1 MLARAMSRFF
11 YGWRIVAVCLVA
23 AVFAN
28 ALGLFGAGVYLHVL
42 VESKGWSTGAVSSS
56 IALFYISSALL
67 LVPVGGIIGRAG
79 PQPVF
84 AVGAAAL
91 AAGVAAVG
99 QVTQPWQTYVVFV
112 VMGIGWA
119 CLSMTAV
126 ATTLAPWF
134 ERHQGRAVSIAS
146 LGASVGGMVGAPIL
160 IAGIAWLGFPATTG
174 ISAATTL
181 AVVPPLALLVMK
193 RRPQD
198 LGLLP
203 DGAVDVHSVTSST
216 TQSWSRR
223 SALRT
228 VALRSVMLGFAIGMM
243 MQIGF
248 VTHQVTLLSPSLG
261 AGGTSLTVSAT
272 AIAALLGRLV
282 LARFADQ
289 MSARLTASVMMTL
302 AAAALAMQALFPVPA
317 VLILGSV
324 LMGLTIG
331 NVTTLAP
338 IIVRREFGPES
349 FGALYGVASC
359 VIQLGMGLGPGF
371 YGLLHDASGSYR
383 VPFLLAAA
391 ADLVA
396 ALVVSAGA
404 ARAVSLQSRR

>member
-1 MLARAMSRFF
+1 MSRPF

-28 ALGLFGAGVYLHVL
+28 ALGLFGAGVYLHAL
-42 VESKGWSTGAVSSS
+42 IESKGWSTGAVSSS
-56 IALFYISSALL
+56 ITLFYVTSALL

-79 PQPVF
+79 PQPIF

-91 AAGVAAVG
+91 AAGVAAIG

-112 VMGIGWA
+112 VMGVGWA
-119 CLSMTAV
+119 CLSTTAV

-146 LGASVGGMVGAPIL
+146 LGASVGGMAGAPIL
-160 IAGIAWLGFPATTG
+160 IAGIARLGF
-174 ISAATTL
+174 AATTAIAAALAL
-181 AVVPPLALLVMK
+181 AVVLPLALFVMK

-198 LGLLP
+198 LGLFP
-203 DGAVDVHSVTSST
+203 DGALEAHGT
-216 TQSWSRR
+216 TAGTAPSWNRR

-228 VALRSVMLGFAIGMM
+228 TALRSVMLGFGLGMM
-243 MQIGF
+243 VQVGF
-248 VTHQVTLLSPSLG
+248 ITHQVTLLSPSLG
-261 AGGTSLTVSAT
+261 AAGTSLTVSAT
-272 AIAALLGRLV
+272 AVTALLGRLM

-289 MSARLTASVMMTL
+289 ISARLTASVMMVV
-302 AAAALAMQALFPVPA
+302 AAGALAMQALSPVPA
-317 VLILGSV
+317 VLIVGSL

-338 IIVRREFGPES
+338 IIVRREFGAAS

-359 VIQLGMGLGPGF
+359 VIQLGMGLGPAF
-371 YGLLHDASGSYR
+371 YGLLHDAFGGYV
-383 VPFLLAAA
+383 VPLVLAAG

-396 ALVVSAGA
+396 ASVVFAGT
-404 ARAVSLQSRR
+404 ARAVGQRRDGP

>member
-1 MLARAMSRFF
+1 MLARAMSRLF

-23 AVFAN
+23 AMFAN

-56 IALFYISSALL
+56 IALFYVSSALL
-67 LVPVGGIIGRAG
+67 LVPVGGVIGRAG

-91 AAGVAAVG
+91 AAGVAAIG

-119 CLSMTAV
+119 CLSTTAV

-160 IAGIAWLGFPATTG
+160 IASVASLGFATTMA
-174 ISAATTL
+174 ISAVATL
-181 AVVPPLALLVMK
+181 AVVLPLALLVMK

-198 LGLLP
+198 LGLSP
-203 DGAVDVHSVTSST
+203 DGVVAAHSIAPGAVP
-216 TQSWSRR
+216 SWSRR
-223 SALRT
+223 NALRT
-228 VALRSVMLGFAIGMM
+228 AALRSVMLGFAIAMM
-243 MQIGF
+243 MQVGF
-248 VTHQVTLLSPSLG
+248 ITHQVTLLSPSLG
-261 AGGTSLTVSAT
+261 ATGTSLTVSAT
-272 AIAALLGRLV
+272 AITALLGRLV

-302 AAAALAMQALFPVPA
+302 AAAALTMQALFPVSA
-317 VLILGSV
+317 MLILGSG
-324 LMGLTIG
+324 LMGLTVG

-338 IIVRREFGPES
+338 IIVRREFGPGS

-359 VIQLGMGLGPGF
+359 AIQLGMGLGPGF
-371 YGLLHDASGSYR
+371 YGLLHDAFGGYR
-383 VPFLLAAA
+383 VPLLLAAA

-396 ALVVSAGA
+396 ALVVFSG
-404 ARAVSLQSRR
+404 RQSRR

>member
-1 MLARAMSRFF
+1 MSRLF

-28 ALGLFGAGVYLHVL
+28 ALGLFGAGVYLHAL
-42 VESKGWSTGAVSSS
+42 VEFKGWSTGAVSSS
-56 IALFYISSALL
+56 ITLFYVTSALL

-79 PQPVF
+79 PQAIF
-84 AVGAAAL
+84 AAGAAAL
-91 AAGVAAVG
+91 AAGVAAIG
-99 QVTQPWQTYVVFV
+99 QVTEPWQTYVVFV
-112 VMGIGWA
+112 VMGVGWA
-119 CLSMTAV
+119 CLSTTAV

-134 ERHQGRAVSIAS
+134 ERYQGRAVSIAS

-160 IAGIAWLGFPATTG
+160 IAGIAWLGF
-174 ISAATTL
+174 AATTAIAAALAL
-181 AVVPPLALLVMK
+181 AVVMPLALFVMK

-198 LGLLP
+198 LGLFP
-203 DGAVDVHSVTSST
+203 DGAVDVGRAAAGSAP
-216 TQSWSRR
+216 SWNRR

-228 VALRSVMLGFAIGMM
+228 TALRSVMLGFGLGMM
-243 MQIGF
+243 MQVGF
-248 VTHQVTLLSPSLG
+248 ITHQVTLLSPSLG
-261 AGGTSLTVSAT
+261 AAGTSLTVSAT
-272 AIAALLGRLV
+272 AVTALLGRLM

-289 MSARLTASVMMTL
+289 VSARLTASVMMVI
-302 AAAALAMQALFPVPA
+302 AAGALAMQALFPVPA
-317 VLILGSV
+317 VLVVGSV

-338 IIVRREFGPES
+338 IIVRRKFGAAS

-371 YGLLHDASGSYR
+371 YGLLHDAFGGYR
-383 VPFLLAAA
+383 VPLLLAAA

-396 ALVVSAGA
+396 ASVVSAGA
-404 ARAVSLQSRR
+404 ARALGQWRDGP